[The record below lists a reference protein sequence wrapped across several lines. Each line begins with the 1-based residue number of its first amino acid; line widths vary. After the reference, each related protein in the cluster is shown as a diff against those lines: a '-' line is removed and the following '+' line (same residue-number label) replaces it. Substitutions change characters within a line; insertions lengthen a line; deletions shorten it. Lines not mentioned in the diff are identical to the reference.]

1 MSPGRVTS
9 VVLWGYH
16 SSPRKT
22 HRVFLRE
29 KLAQKRGSGKD
40 SASPRHR
47 PPAAHLAPQSPPAAA
62 LLCHTVPNP
71 LHPINPLCPTP
82 RLCSQPRG
90 AWQESPTLAAWSSS
104 LGHGVRARQGL
115 RRAVPQFGFVWK
127 ITGDKKDA
135 QRSGLHP
142 LPPASGAAGL
152 VPCGVTELS
161 EQAIETPLVLG

>member
-1 MSPGRVTS
+1 MFFLGRNWHRKG
-9 VVLWGYH
+9 LWERL
-16 SSPRKT
+16 S
-22 HRVFLRE
+22 L
-29 KLAQKRGSGKD
+29 
-40 SASPRHR
+40 PRHH

-62 LLCHTVPNP
+62 LLCHTVPDP
-71 LHPINPLCPTP
+71 LHPINPLCPTLG
-82 RLCSQPRG
+82 LCSQPRG

-104 LGHGVRARQGL
+104 LGRGVRARQGL

-152 VPCGVTELS
+152 APCRVTELP
-161 EQAIETPLVLG
+161 EQAIEAPLVLG

>member
-22 HRVFLRE
+22 HHVFLRE
-29 KLAQKRGSGKD
+29 KLAQKGALGKTQPPPASSPSCPPGPAEPSCCS
-40 SASPRHR
+40 SAVPRRAR
-47 PPAAHLAPQSPPAAA
+47 PPAPHKPTLPHTQAVLTAP
-62 LLCHTVPNP
+62 
-71 LHPINPLCPTP
+71 
-82 RLCSQPRG
+82 
-90 AWQESPTLAAWSSS
+90 QESPTLAAWSSS

-152 VPCGVTELS
+152 APCGATTLP
-161 EQAIETPLVLG
+161 EQAIEAPLVLG